1 MKTYIIIG
9 ISTLIILAVLYN
21 WNEKQNFK
29 KNDITEKQI
38 SYLSVKNQQQKK
50 RNLKLVVSYD
60 FGENLKTISKKATPE
75 IIKTLMK
82 SINWNEFHIVQLE
95 DENENA
101 LHVSGSL
108 ADDGLASGFVTEDNH
123 ILKVKP
129 INTVKEMT
137 EILLDFLK
145 SEKVWRNKHKYE

>member
-21 WNEKQNFK
+21 WNEKRNFK
-29 KNDITEKQI
+29 KNDITENQI
-38 SYLSVKNQQQKK
+38 SYLNVKNQQQ

-60 FGENLKTISKKATPE
+60 FGENLKTISKKATPK

>member
-21 WNEKQNFK
+21 WNEKRNLK
-29 KNDITEKQI
+29 KNDITENQI
-38 SYLSVKNQQQKK
+38 SYLNVKNQQQKK

-95 DENENA
+95 DKNENA

-123 ILKVKP
+123 ILKTKP
-129 INTVKEMT
+129 ISSVNEMT

-145 SEKVWRNKHKYE
+145 GEEYWRKKHKYE

>member
-145 SEKVWRNKHKYE
+145 SEKNWRNKHKYE